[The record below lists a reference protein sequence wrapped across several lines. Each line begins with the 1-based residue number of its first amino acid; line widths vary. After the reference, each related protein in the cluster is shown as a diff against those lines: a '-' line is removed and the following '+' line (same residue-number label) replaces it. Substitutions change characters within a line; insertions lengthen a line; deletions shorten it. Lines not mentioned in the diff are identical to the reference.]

1 MRCTVRLGWTEV
13 LVVLAVVLVLF
24 GAKRLPALGKSL
36 GKSLRNFKRGVSGLD
51 DDEEDSPDDRP
62 ALAAK
67 ADGGEVPAERR
78 PQSPGEGE
86 KTA

>member
-51 DDEEDSPDDRP
+51 DGEEDSPDDRP

-67 ADGGEVPAERR
+67 ADGGEAAAERR